1 MKYPSM
7 PHRVQ
12 EKEYSQIF
20 HLSTRKKSED
30 SYLEQGSPTPQE
42 PGRTA
47 RGEWR
52 GASEA
57 SSAASHHSHYQLN
70 HTPNP
75 PSVEKLSSTKLVPGR
90 ETKGRGGRA
99 GAPPPPR
106 LRPPALGP
114 PPGDARPVPPRPHPR
129 RRPGG
134 RSPSALPQTTMPGH
148 SRLLRPRWPR
158 RRHTVP
164 SPGAGRR
171 AGEGVAPP
179 RRGPRSPHT
188 RSGHPERAQWLLC
201 PSPSDG
207 RARRGSAPPL
217 PLRGPAR
224 SQAPPRPSP
233 PAAVPAPART
243 PPRAAQVP
251 ASRLASGDP
260 EPPARR
266 PSQARPR
273 RSAPPLHVTVSL
285 AGAERSAAPAR
296 LPHPETCAPPAG
308 VDALFSSLR
317 VPAPRC
323 TPQSGRT
330 LVQGLTMLNQD
341 HS

>member
-1 MKYPSM
+1 MQLS
-7 PHRVQ
+7 
-12 EKEYSQIF
+12 IF
-20 HLSTRKKSED
+20 KFFFLFFFF
-30 SYLEQGSPTPQE
+30 LA
-42 PGRTA
+42 GRT
-47 RGEWR
+47 
-52 GASEA
+52 
-57 SSAASHHSHYQLN
+57 
-70 HTPNP
+70 
-75 PSVEKLSSTKLVPGR
+75 GR
-90 ETKGRGGRA
+90 ETKGRGDRA

-129 RRPGG
+129 LRPGG

-158 RRHTVP
+158 RRRRRRHTVP

-171 AGEGVAPP
+171 AGKRIAPP
-179 RRGPRSPHT
+179 RRGPRSPHAP
-188 RSGHPERAQWLLC
+188 SGQPERAQWLLC
-201 PSPSDG
+201 PAPSDG

-217 PLRGPAR
+217 PMRRPAR
-224 SQAPPRPSP
+224 SQAPPRPSR

-243 PPRAAQVP
+243 PPRAAQAP

-273 RSAPPLHVTVSL
+273 RSAPPLHVTVL
-285 AGAERSAAPAR
+285 LVGAERSAAPAR

-341 HS
+341 HSIDINEYLSYFLYSPPRQLKTMLLPIRKMKIQTLTAPNTCKNVK